1 MGSPDG
7 TRPLAVVTGASSGIG
22 VSVMPVRTDLAI
34 YDGVEELY
42 ASLRGRIL
50 ARQGF
55 EALMAG
61 KDKVVAGSLKNKV
74 QAGAS
79 KLLSETTRA
88 KMHGSMSE
96 PGSGRG

>member
-1 MGSPDG
+1 
-7 TRPLAVVTGASSGIG
+7 
-22 VSVMPVRTDLAI
+22 
-34 YDGVEELY
+34 
-42 ASLRGRIL
+42 
-50 ARQGF
+50 
-55 EALMAG
+55 MAG